1 MEKRAEMMH
10 RGFHRSEFRAAED
23 SGKRWIEGYFAVFG
37 DVYQLFEGA
46 TESIDKGAF
55 DDALDGDIRAMINH
69 ETRLV
74 LGRTKNKT
82 LELRVDEHGLWGRI
96 EVNPDDVDAMNLYAR
111 VQRGDVDQCSFGFE
125 ILDERT
131 TVDENTGAVHWTILR
146 VKLWEVSV
154 VTFPAYE
161 QTSVT
166 ARMNE
171 KKQINQRRVDAWRAK
186 QKERITKWH

>member
-1 MEKRAEMMH
+1 MQKRAD
-10 RGFHRSEFRAAED
+10 RQVRFCPSQFRAAEND
-23 SGKRWIEGYFAVFG
+23 GKKYIEGYFAVFG

-55 DDALDGDIRAMINH
+55 DGALGDDIRALINH

-74 LGRTKNKT
+74 IGRTKIGT
-82 LELRVDEHGLWGRI
+82 LVLRVDDHGLWGRI
-96 EVNPDDVDAMNLYAR
+96 EINENDVDAMNLYAR

-131 TVDENTGAVHWTILR
+131 TVDEVTGAVHWTILR

-161 QTSVT
+161 QTSVK
-166 ARMNE
+166 ARMDE
-171 KKQINQRRVDAWRAK
+171 YDQIKSRQADAWRERM
-186 QKERITKWH
+186 KERINKWH